1 MHLITKIGGTR
12 GLTAG
17 RCPRGLVIPGGEEG
31 ACVIDREVGLP
42 LRLGGL
48 RVGVQLEGCAEG
60 HAHIGGADVEDV
72 AGVTGTR
79 VAGGI
84 DKANYA
90 VVRGRL
96 TPFRYSPVKGAGVHT
111 GEAAIT
117 APGRCEGGT
126 CVGVGPGIAAVSGA
140 VDFVGPVANAPSRV
154 VHGGGVNVA
163 RDLVAGDLDVAEGGV
178 GQLSLGP
185 GDTVVSRE
193 ADEDIKAAIEVVP
206 GNVHSAVKL
215 RVWVVLR
222 VARLS
227 IVCAAGV
234 NASANGPGEAAVS
247 GRPVGEAL

>member
-1 MHLITKIGGTR
+1 M
-12 GLTAG
+12 
-17 RCPRGLVIPGGEEG
+17 
-31 ACVIDREVGLP
+31 
-42 LRLGGL
+42 
-48 RVGVQLEGCAEG
+48 
-60 HAHIGGADVEDV
+60 
-72 AGVTGTR
+72 
-79 VAGGI
+79 
-84 DKANYA
+84 

-96 TPFRYSPVKGAGVHT
+96 TPFRYSPVVVVHT

-154 VHGGGVNVA
+154 VHGGDVDVA

-193 ADEDIKAAIEVVP
+193 ADEDIKAASEVVP
-206 GNVHSAVKL
+206 GDVHSAVKL
-215 RVWVVLR
+215 RGCVIY

-227 IVCAAGV
+227 VVRTAGV
-234 NASANGPGEAAVS
+234 NASANRPGEAAVS
-247 GRPVGEAL
+247 GRPVAEALSAAARSDKNGMPCGVQAVVKDNRVAEVRSVATTEGAGREAREGRPAVRGV